1 MSGRTMNYR
10 LLGRSGVRV
19 SELCLGTMT
28 FGEDWGWGADKAT
41 SRELY
46 DAFRAAG
53 GNFFDTANR
62 YTEGTS
68 ERFLGEFCAS
78 ERDQVVIATKFTLWT
93 RRDDPN
99 ASGNHRKNMV
109 QALEASLKRL
119 GTDYVDLYWVHAWD
133 FTTSPEEL
141 MRGLDDL
148 VRAGKVLYVGVSDT
162 PAWVV
167 SRAITLAELRG
178 WTPFTALQLKYS
190 LLERTA
196 ERDLLPMA
204 RALDLAVTP
213 WSILGGGLLT
223 GKYRR
228 GEADAGDRLA
238 RSGSAARVDARSQ
251 GIVDEVLAVAG
262 EVGCSA
268 SQVAIAWLRSRP
280 GVILPLVGAR
290 RPEQLADNLGA
301 LAVTLDAAQLERLD
315 AASAIALGFPHDFL
329 AQDYVRDLVFGGC
342 QDRIVNHRQR

>member
-1 MSGRTMNYR
+1 MKYR
-10 LLGRSGVRV
+10 LLGRSGLRV

-28 FGEDWGWGADKAT
+28 FGEDWGWGADKPT
-41 SRELY
+41 SRALY
-46 DAFRAAG
+46 DAYRAAG

-68 ERFLGEFCAS
+68 ERYLGEFCAS
-78 ERDQVVIATKFTLWT
+78 ERDQVVLATKFTLWT

-99 ASGNHRKNMV
+99 ACGNHRKNMV

-167 SRAITLAELRG
+167 SRAVTLAELRG
-178 WTPFTALQLKYS
+178 WTPFTALQIKYS
-190 LLERTA
+190 LLERTPD
-196 ERDLLPMA
+196 RDLLPMA

-213 WSILGGGLLT
+213 WSVLGTGLLT

-228 GEADAGDRLA
+228 GEAGEGDRLA
-238 RSGSAARVDARSQ
+238 RNGRADQVDARTQ
-251 GIVDEVLAVAG
+251 AIVDAVIAVAG
-262 EVGCSA
+262 ELGCTP
-268 SQVAIAWLRSRP
+268 SQVAIAWLLGQP

-301 LAVTLDAAQLERLD
+301 LDVTLDAAQRERLD
-315 AASAIALGFPHDFL
+315 AVSAVPLGFPHDFL
-329 AQDYVRDLVFGGC
+329 AQDYVRDLVFAGC
-342 QDRIVNHRQR
+342 QDRIVNHRER

>member
-1 MSGRTMNYR
+1 
-10 LLGRSGVRV
+10 LLGRSGLRV

-41 SRELY
+41 SRALY
-46 DAFRAAG
+46 DAFREAG
-53 GNFFDTANR
+53 GNFFDSANR

-78 ERDQVVIATKFTLWT
+78 ERDQVVLATKFTLWT

-99 ASGNHRKNMV
+99 AGGNHRKNMV

-167 SRAITLAELRG
+167 SRAVTLAELRG
-178 WTPFTALQLKYS
+178 WTPFTALQIKYS
-190 LLERTA
+190 LLERTP
-196 ERDLLPMA
+196 ERELLPMA

-213 WSILGGGLLT
+213 WSVLGTGLLT

-228 GEADAGDRLA
+228 GQADADDRLA
-238 RSGSAARVDARSQ
+238 RSGRADEVDARSQ
-251 GIVDEVLAVAG
+251 GIVDAVLAVS
-262 EVGCSA
+262 EEIGCTP
-268 SQVAIAWLRSRP
+268 SQVAIAWLLDRP

-301 LAVTLDAAQLERLD
+301 LDVALDAAQRQRLD
-315 AASAIALGFPHDFL
+315 DASAVSLGFPHDFL
-329 AQDYVRDLVFGGC
+329 AQDYVQDLIFAGC
-342 QDRIVNHRQR
+342 QDRIVNHRVR